1 MLFEYIWTDKSGNL
15 RSKTKVLKNN
25 FIVSNLSDIP
35 IWNYDGSSTGQASGE
50 SSEVLLKPVYMCS
63 DPFRT
68 SSDRL
73 VLCETLNADFTPH
86 ITNNR
91 AKLGSLSDL
100 INIHKPVFGFEQE
113 FFVLPSDS
121 NYEYEEAF
129 KHRVQ
134 GDFYCGVGGNN
145 VNIRSFAEEA
155 MKMCLK
161 AGLNITGMNA
171 EVAPN
176 QWEFQV
182 CSEGLEACDQL
193 YILRYILNIVGEK
206 YNYKIDLEPKPFSNK
221 WNGSGCHTNF
231 STLAMRTDT
240 NRGYDNIMEFI
251 YKLEYK
257 HTEFMKHYGE
267 NNDKRMTGDCETAS
281 FDNFSY
287 GVGDRTA
294 SIRIPNSVKDNNTGY
309 LEDRRPGS
317 NIDPYVIAYL
327 LIKNLE

>member
-1 MLFEYIWTDKSGNL
+1 MLFEYIWTDVSGNL
-15 RSKTKVLKNN
+15 RSKTKVLDNN
-25 FIVSNLSDIP
+25 YNCKSVNDLP

-50 SSEVLLKPVYMCS
+50 RSEILLKPVFICN

-68 SSDRL
+68 SLDKL
-73 VLCETLNADFTPH
+73 VLCETLNTDLTPH
-86 ITNNR
+86 ATNNR
-91 AKLGSLSDL
+91 AKLASLSDL
-100 INIHKPVFGFEQE
+100 IELHNPIFGFEQE
-113 FFVLPSDS
+113 FFVLPTDPDF
-121 NYEYEEAF
+121 NYEDSF
-129 KHRVQ
+129 RHRVQ
-134 GDFYCGVGGNN
+134 GNFYCGVGGNN
-145 VNIRSFAEEA
+145 VYIRNFAEEA

-182 CSEGLEACDQL
+182 CSEGVTACDEL

-206 YNYKIDLEPKPFSNK
+206 HNFKIDLEPKPFSNK

-231 STLAMRTDT
+231 STLTMRNDT
-240 NRGYDNIMEFI
+240 NRGFDSIMEFI

-257 HTEFMKHYGE
+257 HDEFMKHYGE
-267 NNDKRMTGDCETAS
+267 NNNKRMTGDCETAS

-287 GVGDRTA
+287 GIGDRTA
-294 SIRIPNSVKDNNTGY
+294 SIRIPNSVKENNNGY

-317 NIDPYVIAYL
+317 NIDPYVVAYL